1 LTTLIVTHLVLS
13 FDCMQTSF
21 SPNTHES
28 SHAFTETSSQTTLN
42 PTQDTRPHVGSRP
55 NTMETKSSGRME
67 LPEVIDASI
76 CHNILCF

>member
-1 LTTLIVTHLVLS
+1 MTTLIVTHLVLS